1 MGFADIKSITWK
13 ILASNTPTQIFWA
26 PWRAQRRYFL
36 NKLLITNEGAATIV
50 KFYDD
55 DLSNGTPPIRGD
67 GVNSPLLEISVP
79 ANSTFVLDEK
89 SCPKEFF
96 ISGMV
101 GISTVSVV
109 VVTAE
114 FQED

>member
-13 ILASNTPTQIFWA
+13 ITSSNTPTQIFLA

-36 NKLLITNEGAATIV
+36 NKLLITNEGAAAIV

-55 DLSNGTPPIRGD
+55 DLLNGTPPLRGD
-67 GVNSPLLEISVP
+67 AVNAPLLEIYVP
-79 ANSTFVLDEK
+79 ANSTFILDEK

-101 GISTVSVV
+101 GVSTIANV